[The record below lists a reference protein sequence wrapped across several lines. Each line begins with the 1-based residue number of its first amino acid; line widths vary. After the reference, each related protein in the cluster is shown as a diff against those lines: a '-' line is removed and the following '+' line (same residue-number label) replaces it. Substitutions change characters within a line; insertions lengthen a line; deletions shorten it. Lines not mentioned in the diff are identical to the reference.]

1 MHEHKIDKK
10 KILFWFGLVFSV
22 IAFYAAG
29 GFLVSFVFKLLFLE
43 GLAIFILTTILVT
56 ILILVFETI

>member
-10 KILFWFGLVFSV
+10 KILFWFGLIFLA

-29 GFLVSFVFKLLFLE
+29 GFLVSFIFKLLFLE
-43 GLAIFILTTILVT
+43 GLAVFILTTILVT
-56 ILILVFETI
+56 TLILVFETI

>member
-10 KILFWFGLVFSV
+10 KILFWLGLIFSV
-22 IAFYAAG
+22 IAFYVAG
-29 GFLVSFVFKLLFLE
+29 GFLVSFVFRLLFLE

-56 ILILVFETI
+56 TLILVFETI

>member
-1 MHEHKIDKK
+1 MHEHEIDKK
-10 KILFWFGLVFSV
+10 KILFWFGLIFSV

-29 GFLVSFVFKLLFLE
+29 GFLVSFVFRLLFLE

-56 ILILVFETI
+56 ALILVFETI